1 MELLG
6 KKIKDIRKKRGL
18 AQGELAEMVGIASAH
33 LSRLETGRYKP
44 GIEVL
49 KKLGDSLQVSVDY
62 LLSDSD
68 EESGEVSIQD
78 ETFAERIRLLN
89 SLSKEDKKAVIHI
102 IDALLSRKKI
112 QNFLEQEVG
121 AK

>member
-1 MELLG
+1 MKFLG
-6 KKIKDIRKKRGL
+6 KKIKAMRKKRGFS
-18 AQGELAEMVGIASAH
+18 QGELAEMVGIATAH

-68 EESGEVSIQD
+68 EDFGEVSIQD

-89 SLSKEDKKAVIHI
+89 SLNKKDREAVIHI
-102 IDALLSRKKI
+102 VDALLSRKKI
-112 QNFLEQEVG
+112 QHFLEQEVG
-121 AK
+121 SK